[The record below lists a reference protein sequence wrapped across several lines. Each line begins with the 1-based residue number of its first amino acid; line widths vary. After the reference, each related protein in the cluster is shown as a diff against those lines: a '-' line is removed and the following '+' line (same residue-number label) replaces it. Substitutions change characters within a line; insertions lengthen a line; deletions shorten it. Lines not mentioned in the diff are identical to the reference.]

1 MIKTVIKRW
10 LSRAFMTILIIAAIV
25 TIIKS
30 SWLHSL
36 VDIGIC
42 LVCLG
47 MAVLCAALLWPDKD
61 EEPVTQPIQ
70 PAPTMIPMPTVHL
83 ESVVDLPMI
92 APLMPTPYADVMDA
106 WLRGQWRPQIELMR
120 RDDEDDGDGVEA

>member
-10 LSRAFMTILIIAAIV
+10 LTRAFVTILIIAAIV

-47 MAVLCAALLWPDKD
+47 MAVLCAALLWPR
-61 EEPVTQPIQ
+61 EEEELVTQSMPIN
-70 PAPTMIPMPTVHL
+70 PAPTMIPMPTVEL
-83 ESVVDLPMI
+83 T
-92 APLMPTPYADVMDA
+92 PTADRADQ
-106 WLRGQWRPQIELMR
+106 WLREQQREEKL
-120 RDDEDDGDGVEA
+120 